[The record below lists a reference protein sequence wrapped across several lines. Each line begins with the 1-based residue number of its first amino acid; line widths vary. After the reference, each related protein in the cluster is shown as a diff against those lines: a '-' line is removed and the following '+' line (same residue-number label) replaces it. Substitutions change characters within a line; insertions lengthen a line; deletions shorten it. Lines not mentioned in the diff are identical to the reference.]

1 MSLFF
6 FCVSDSSFLGLRALG
21 LLGFLTAFFFGLAL
35 AFALVLGFALGLAL
49 ALAPVSV
56 AVVLVVIVF
65 FTVVAAGF
73 LAVPFCA
80 LVVRPVCALGR
91 ETALV
96 VVVA

>member
-35 AFALVLGFALGLAL
+35 AFALVLGFALAL

-56 AVVLVVIVF
+56 AVVLVVTVF

-73 LAVPFCA
+73 LAVPVFV